1 MTLSGFHLYIGYNP
15 SKTVW
20 MWAQELERE
29 RVQYINMGRREYS
42 TFRKSHM
49 FIGDG
54 GSTVYL
60 ENHIC
65 L

>member
-1 MTLSGFHLYIGYNP
+1 
-15 SKTVW
+15 
-20 MWAQELERE
+20 
-29 RVQYINMGRREYS
+29 MGRREYS